1 MLQRIQSV
9 FLFLVGVAMVLTLI
23 LPLWTLPVIP
33 GVEGSYELT
42 AFTMDR
48 YSVDGEITETTVK
61 WYIGAIAAIVMTL
74 AFVSIFQY
82 KNRGKQMM
90 INMINSLLMVGLVAA
105 IFITTNGMV
114 TALGVQESGSY
125 GVGFWAILGAMV
137 MNMLANRFIRKDE
150 ALVRSVDRIR

>member
-1 MLQRIQSV
+1 MLQRIQSI
-9 FLFLVGVAMVLTLI
+9 FLLLVGVAMVLTLI
-23 LPLWTLPVIP
+23 LPLWNLPAIQ
-33 GVEGSYELT
+33 GIEGTYELT

-48 YSVDGEITETTVK
+48 YDQSGEITETVSK

-90 INMINSLLMVGLVAA
+90 INMINSLLMVGLVAT